1 MADPVDFGNI
11 DKRTEKWEMRIAEAT
26 KNKIEKMSP
35 HFKRLMVQRILLVM
49 DQTIYESEYVPGKNL
64 TSE

>member
-11 DKRTEKWEMRIAEAT
+11 DKRTEKWEMRIAEVT